1 MKAIKFL
8 RLGQVRNTRL
18 GMSAKAISE
27 FNGKNLIFNGLANT
41 SCLSTVK
48 AAKISLAGGANL
60 EDQFHLVEAKYP
72 WIKEINLVAKPDQ
85 LIKRRGKTG
94 LILLNS
100 DWPTVKEWV
109 RKIAGSSVT
118 AGNVTGKIDTF
129 IIEPFLVHDQNEEY
143 YICVRSVA
151 DGDEILFAPQG
162 GINVGDVDEVASRV
176 LIRPLESL
184 DENKL
189 KVALMSAF
197 NNLSEDHF
205 RNIFIF
211 ITALYKVFE
220 DYHFTYLEIN
230 PLVQTKDGQ
239 LHMLDLAAKLDQTA
253 EYLCAR
259 LWNGIEFPSPFGRE
273 ATPEERYIAE
283 LDAKTGASLK
293 LTILN
298 KDGRIWTMVAGGGA
312 SVAFSDA
319 IASHGFAHELA
330 NYGEYSGAPSEAQ
343 TYEYAKTIL
352 SLMTRGDTRPDG
364 KILFIGGGIA
374 NFTNVAAT
382 FKGIIRAI
390 EEFHH
395 ELARHS
401 VKIYVR
407 RAGPNYL
414 EGLTLMKELGDR
426 LNIPI
431 HVYGPEM
438 HITGIVPLALKG
450 DEATHSDVVSM
461 TFSNSSATELFNRC
475 FTPIQN
481 VDRTPNAS
489 PLKSNPA
496 TPSLNMSVSVLTL
509 DDEPVGSVMNRNTR
523 ALVWG
528 M

>member
-1 MKAIKFL
+1 
-8 RLGQVRNTRL
+8 
-18 GMSAKAISE
+18 MSAKAISE
-27 FNGKNLIFNGLANT
+27 FDGKNLIATGLE
-41 SCLSTVK
+41 SFLSLSPIK
-48 AAKISLAGGANL
+48 AVKISLIDGGTL
-60 EDQFHLVEAKYP
+60 DSQFDLAMVNCP
-72 WIKEINLVAKPDQ
+72 WIQDIKLVAKPDQ

-100 DWPTVKEWV
+100 DWDQVKHWI
-109 RKIAGSSVT
+109 RNIAGTSLT
-118 AGNVTGKIDTF
+118 TGNVTGKIDTF
-129 IIEPFLVHDQNEEY
+129 IVEPFLVHDQSEEY
-143 YICVRSVA
+143 YFCIRSVA
-151 DGDEILFAPQG
+151 DGDEILFARQG
-162 GINVGDVDEVASRV
+162 GINVGDVDELACRV
-176 LIRPLESL
+176 LVQPLESL
-184 DENKL
+184 NEDVL
-189 KVALMSAF
+189 KTSLKSTF
-197 NNLSEDHF
+197 IHLNEDHF
-205 RNIFIF
+205 HNLFSFI
-211 ITALYKVFE
+211 ISLYNVFV

-259 LWNGIEFPSPFGRE
+259 LWNKIAFPSPFGRE
-273 ATPEERYIAE
+273 ATPEETYIAE

-298 KDGRIWTMVAGGGA
+298 KEGRIWTMVAGGGA

-352 SLMTRGDTRPDG
+352 TLMTRGDPRPDG

-390 EEFHH
+390 EEYNHD
-395 ELARHS
+395 LTRQK

-450 DEATHSDVVSM
+450 DDTTHSDAVSM

-489 PLKSNPA
+489 PLKSSPA

-509 DDEPVGSVMNRNTR
+509 EDEPIGSVMNRETR

-528 M
+528 MYSSLKIIFIYSLS

>member
-1 MKAIKFL
+1 
-8 RLGQVRNTRL
+8 
-18 GMSAKAISE
+18 MSAKAISE
-27 FNGKNLIFNGLANT
+27 HDGKNLISAGLNGM
-41 SCLSTVK
+41 SCLSSVK
-48 AAKISLAGGANL
+48 NAKISISNGANL
-60 EDQFHLVEAKYP
+60 DDQFHLVESKCP
-72 WIKEINLVAKPDQ
+72 WIKEIKLVAKPDQ

-100 DWPTVKEWV
+100 EWQAVKEWI
-109 RKIAGSSVT
+109 RKMAGITVT
-118 AGNVTGKIDTF
+118 AGTVTGKIDTF
-129 IIEPFLVHDQNEEY
+129 IIEPFLVHDQSEEY
-143 YICVRSVA
+143 YVCVRSVA
-151 DGDEILFAPQG
+151 DGDEILFARQG
-162 GINVGDVDEVASRV
+162 GINVGDVDECASRI
-176 LIRPLESL
+176 LIKPLESI
-184 DENKL
+184 DENTFNSIL
-189 KVALMSAF
+189 KSAF
-197 NNLSEDHF
+197 PNLIEAHFDNLSK
-205 RNIFIF
+205 FIV
-211 ITALYKVFE
+211 ALYKVFV

-259 LWNGIEFPSPFGRE
+259 LWGGIEFPSPFGRE
-273 ATPEERYIAE
+273 ATPEENYIAE

-352 SLMTRGDTRPDG
+352 SLMTRGDPRPDG

-390 EEFHH
+390 EVFNHD
-395 ELARHS
+395 LTRHN

-426 LNIPI
+426 LSIPI

-450 DEATHSDVVSM
+450 DAATHSDVLSM

-489 PLKSNPA
+489 PLKSGPA

-509 DDEPVGSVMNRNTR
+509 DDEPASSVMHRNTR
-523 ALVWG
+523 ALIWG
-528 M
+528 MYHHYM